1 MSRLSREHLCRG
13 GDGGCDCER
22 FQPKAENAAHCLEC
36 SHGLSKH
43 PNTDNTQVIQTQ
55 PATIATVPGSSNVA
69 KIFKGLTARRLSGLS
84 QPNPRQE
91 ALATKATKATKA
103 SQMTSNATTNNRK
116 TSSGQTFHV
125 SSVAIVTCG
134 LDANGKLLE
143 EPVPRAS
150 GERRKF
156 IQNLENHG
164 CYLER
169 QIQINTAWTHDDV
182 TSQLCTWFPH
192 VFSHFDARRAES
204 NTPKIQP
211 DWQLLVSDQGKLKLS
226 TTSHPNGVVLARFKG
241 RPKASVADSNLWF
254 VTRNPVPSCIFKS
267 WRIGGDIVGTDI
279 EALTDEDCNEGSE
292 DGVIADLSSSII
304 NLDIDVTTET
314 SKRTR
319 PITILSSPESINSRR
334 AYRKK
339 RKDLNAK
346 AQPAWPHQSE
356 GPISGP
362 LEVNKVAAEND
373 EDAPVPPNPWVSLF
387 EQTSMLR
394 DEEISDVD
402 L

>member
-13 GDGGCDCER
+13 GDVGCDCEH
-22 FQPKAENAAHCLEC
+22 FQPKVENAVHCLEC

-43 PNTDNTQVIQTQ
+43 PNTDDTQVTQMQ
-55 PATIATVPGSSNVA
+55 PATIATVPGSSNMA
-69 KIFKGLTARRLSGLS
+69 KIFEGLTARQLSGLS
-84 QPNPRQE
+84 QPNPCQE
-91 ALATKATKATKA
+91 ALATKTTKA
-103 SQMTSNATTNNRK
+103 SQMTSNATTNNHK
-116 TSSGQTFHV
+116 LQTSSGQIFHV
-125 SSVAIVTCG
+125 SSVAIMICG

-143 EPVPRAS
+143 EL
-150 GERRKF
+150 RRKF
-156 IQNLENHG
+156 IQNLENHS
-164 CYLER
+164 CYLKR
-169 QIQINTAWTHDDV
+169 QIQINTAWTHDNV

-192 VFSHFDARRAES
+192 VFSHFDAQWVES

-226 TTSHPNGVVLARFKG
+226 TASHLNGVVLTHFKG
-241 RPKASVADSNLWF
+241 HPKASVADSNLWF
-254 VTRNPVPSCIFKS
+254 VTQNLIPSCIFKS

-279 EALTDEDCNEGSE
+279 KALINRDHNKGSE
-292 DGVIADLSSSII
+292 DEVITDLLSSII
-304 NLDIDVTTET
+304 NLDIAITTET
-314 SKRTR
+314 
-319 PITILSSPESINSRR
+319 I
-334 AYRKK
+334 
-339 RKDLNAK
+339 NAK

-362 LEVNKVAAEND
+362 LEVNKVAAKND

-394 DEEISDVD
+394 DKEISDVN

>member
-1 MSRLSREHLCRG
+1 M
-13 GDGGCDCER
+13 
-22 FQPKAENAAHCLEC
+22 
-36 SHGLSKH
+36 
-43 PNTDNTQVIQTQ
+43 Q
-55 PATIATVPGSSNVA
+55 PATIATVPGSSNVV
-69 KIFKGLTARRLSGLS
+69 KIFEGLTARWLSGLS
-84 QPNPRQE
+84 QPNPHQE

-103 SQMTSNATTNNRK
+103 SWMTSNATTNNCK
-116 TSSGQTFHV
+116 LQTSSGQTFHV
-125 SSVAIVTCG
+125 SSVAIMTCG

-143 EPVPRAS
+143 EPVPQAS

-156 IQNLENHG
+156 IQNLENHS

-182 TSQLCTWFPH
+182 TSQLCTWFPN
-192 VFSHFDARRAES
+192 VFSHFDARWVES

-211 DWQLLVSDQGKLKLS
+211 DWQLLVSDQGKLELS
-226 TTSHPNGVVLARFKG
+226 TTSHPNGVVLAHFKG
-241 RPKASVADSNLWF
+241 CPKASVADSNLWF
-254 VTRNPVPSCIFKS
+254 
-267 WRIGGDIVGTDI
+267 DIK
-279 EALTDEDCNEGSE
+279 ALTDEDCNEGSE

-314 SKRTR
+314 SKRRTH
-319 PITILSSPESINSRR
+319 PITILSSPELINSRW
-334 AYRKK
+334 AYCKK
-339 RKDLNAK
+339 CKDLNVK

-356 GPISGP
+356 GPISEP

-373 EDAPVPPNPWVSLF
+373 EDALVPPNLWVSLF

-394 DEEISDVD
+394 DKEISDVD

>member
-13 GDGGCDCER
+13 GDGGCDCKC
-22 FQPKAENAAHCLEC
+22 FQPKVENAAHCLEC

-43 PNTDNTQVIQTQ
+43 PNTDNTQVIQMQ

-69 KIFKGLTARRLSGLS
+69 KIFKGLTARWPSGLS

-103 SQMTSNATTNNRK
+103 SWMTSNATTNNHK

-125 SSVAIVTCG
+125 SSVAIMTCG

-143 EPVPRAS
+143 EPVPQAS
-150 GERRKF
+150 RERRKF

-169 QIQINTAWTHDDV
+169 QIQINTAWTHDDI

-192 VFSHFDARRAES
+192 VFSHFDAQWVES
-204 NTPKIQP
+204 NTPKIQL
-211 DWQLLVSDQGKLKLS
+211 DWQLLVSDQGKLELS
-226 TTSHPNGVVLARFKG
+226 TASHLNGVVLTCFKG
-241 RPKASVADSNLWF
+241 HPKASVADSNLWF
-254 VTRNPVPSCIFKS
+254 VTRNPVPSHIFKS

-304 NLDIDVTTET
+304 NLDIDVMTET
-314 SKRTR
+314 SKRTC
-319 PITILSSPESINSRR
+319 PITILSSPESINSRQV
-334 AYRKK
+334 YRKK
-339 RKDLNAK
+339 HKDLNAK

-356 GPISGP
+356 GPIFGP

-373 EDAPVPPNPWVSLF
+373 EDAPVPPNLWVSLF

-394 DEEISDVD
+394 DKEISDVD

>member
-1 MSRLSREHLCRG
+1 M
-13 GDGGCDCER
+13 
-22 FQPKAENAAHCLEC
+22 
-36 SHGLSKH
+36 
-43 PNTDNTQVIQTQ
+43 
-55 PATIATVPGSSNVA
+55 A
-69 KIFKGLTARRLSGLS
+69 KIFKGLTARWLSGLS
-84 QPNPRQE
+84 QPNPHQE
-91 ALATKATKATKA
+91 ALATKATKA
-103 SQMTSNATTNNRK
+103 SRMTSNATTNNCK

-143 EPVPRAS
+143 EPVPQAS
-150 GERRKF
+150 RERRKF
-156 IQNLENHG
+156 IQNLENHS

-169 QIQINTAWTHDDV
+169 QIQINTAWTHDNI

-192 VFSHFDARRAES
+192 VFSHFDARWVES

-226 TTSHPNGVVLARFKG
+226 TASHPNGVVLTHFKG
-241 RPKASVADSNLWF
+241 HPKAGVADSNLWF
-254 VTRNPVPSCIFKS
+254 VTQNPVPSHIFKS

-279 EALTDEDCNEGSE
+279 EALTNEDHNEGSE
-292 DGVIADLSSSII
+292 DGVIANLSSSII

-319 PITILSSPESINSRR
+319 PITILSSPESINSRQ
-334 AYRKK
+334 AYCKK
-339 RKDLNAK
+339 HKDLNAK

-373 EDAPVPPNPWVSLF
+373 KDAPVPPNPWVSLF